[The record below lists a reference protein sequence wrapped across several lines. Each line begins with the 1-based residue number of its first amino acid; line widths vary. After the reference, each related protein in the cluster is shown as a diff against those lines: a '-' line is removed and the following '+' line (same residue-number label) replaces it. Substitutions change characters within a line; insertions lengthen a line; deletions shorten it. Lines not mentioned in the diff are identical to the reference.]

1 MEGVLAAAQH
11 KGPSAMF
18 HKHCKHCDDAKDN
31 PVLCIYVYIKR
42 EVERMEGDPWIILW
56 FCYWTLTLQN
66 NTKLHCN

>member
-42 EVERMEGDPWIILW
+42 EVERMEGDPWIIL
-56 FCYWTLTLQN
+56 
-66 NTKLHCN
+66 